1 MDTSSFKGQDRS
13 LNFKSARK
21 VNFIEF
27 LIFKKL
33 SHVEFWCSTREDP
46 QSEMAIQVLL
56 PQPCY
61 AVGGNIN
68 CCSSMENSTE
78 VPQKLELLR
87 DPTIPLL
94 VAQPRLSLC
103 DPTDCSPRGSSVRG
117 ISQARIGKWAAVSY
131 SRDLPGP
138 RIKPPS
144 LVSPALAGRFFTT
157 VPPGKPKYPDKITI
171 QKDTGSPV
179 LSAAVL
185 TTARTRRQLKSP
197 LPDERAKKWCE

>member
-1 MDTSSFKGQDRS
+1 
-13 LNFKSARK
+13 
-21 VNFIEF
+21 
-27 LIFKKL
+27 
-33 SHVEFWCSTREDP
+33 
-46 QSEMAIQVLL
+46 MAIQVLL

-117 ISQARIGKWAAVSY
+117 ISQARIVKWAAVSY
-131 SRDLPGP
+131 SRGSSWPKDQTPISCVSCIGRQILYDCAPWEAQVSRQNYNSQRHRQPSAQCSGTDNSQDTETTQ
-138 RIKPPS
+138 KP
-144 LVSPALAGRFFTT
+144 
-157 VPPGKPKYPDKITI
+157 
-171 QKDTGSPV
+171 
-179 LSAAVL
+179 AA
-185 TTARTRRQLKSP
+185 R
-197 LPDERAKKWCE
+197 